1 MGLAFESL
9 WALALI
15 PLGLAAVW
23 LIDRRYRVRRRS
35 LRRRVTLCARLLL
48 CLVLA
53 LAVAGPSVLSTSGAA
68 QRWVLMDVS
77 DSTRQFHAQAEEWV
91 SRALER
97 LPQGQEAG
105 VIAFGAD
112 AMVDT
117 PAGSAPAFT
126 GVSASVDRSGSDLDG
141 ALRLASALL
150 PSGGNGGVTVI
161 SDGKAALSASTM
173 DVMAAAGVRVDVL
186 PLETASGTDAQIS
199 ELTAPAEVYE
209 DRSCPF
215 Q

>member
-15 PLGLAAVW
+15 PMGMAAVW

-77 DSTRQFHAQAEEWV
+77 DSTRPLQARRRKRCGRR
-91 SRALER
+91 SRFCRRIRKRA
-97 LPQGQEAG
+97 
-105 VIAFGAD
+105 
-112 AMVDT
+112 
-117 PAGSAPAFT
+117 
-126 GVSASVDRSGSDLDG
+126 
-141 ALRLASALL
+141 
-150 PSGGNGGVTVI
+150 
-161 SDGKAALSASTM
+161 
-173 DVMAAAGVRVDVL
+173 
-186 PLETASGTDAQIS
+186 
-199 ELTAPAEVYE
+199 
-209 DRSCPF
+209 
-215 Q
+215 

>member
-15 PLGLAAVW
+15 PLGLAAVS
-23 LIDRRYRVRRRS
+23 LIDRRYRVRLRS
-35 LRRRVTLCARLLL
+35 ARRRVTLCARLLL

-53 LAVAGPSVLSTSGAA
+53 LAVAGPSSLTTSGAA

-77 DSTRQFHAQAEEWV
+77 DSTRQLHAQAEETV
-91 SRALER
+91 SRALVR

-117 PAGSAPAFT
+117 PASSTPAFS
-126 GVSASVDRSGSDLDG
+126 GVSARAWTG
-141 ALRLASALL
+141 R
-150 PSGGNGGVTVI
+150 
-161 SDGKAALSASTM
+161 AATWTARCAWRRPLCQAAG
-173 DVMAAAGVRVDVL
+173 AAA
-186 PLETASGTDAQIS
+186 
-199 ELTAPAEVYE
+199 
-209 DRSCPF
+209 
-215 Q
+215 